1 MEVTSIWLQRWTCL
15 ALSVTGGCRILIWV
29 RLQFNTVQAEHRL
42 PWPFLKEHLP
52 WSLRWDWLR
61 IGDFSLSCPQPLSLH
76 PSSGASFDCPAPS
89 GALSQGLHLV
99 PQEALFTPYSPWML
113 PVFLYL
119 IQIALR
125 SNLDQDIHRQT
136 AWDPRSIRTSQWE
149 LVIHKTSFCSEGRD
163 ALLELEVLAP
173 GMPSIPQTFA
183 PHSAM
188 GHPYD

>member
-1 MEVTSIWLQRWTCL
+1 MAPT
-15 ALSVTGGCRILIWV
+15 ADLSGLECNWWYKILIWV
-29 RLQFNTVQAEHRL
+29 RLQFNTVWAEHRL

-61 IGDFSLSCPQPLSLH
+61 IGDFSLSCPQPLPLPR
-76 PSSGASFDCPAPS
+76 PSSGASVDCPAPS

-99 PQEALFTPYSPWML
+99 PQEAPFTPYSLWMP

-125 SNLDQDIHRQT
+125 SNLDQDIHWQT
-136 AWDPRSIRTSQWE
+136 AWDPRSIPTSQWE
-149 LVIHKTSFCSEGRD
+149 LVIHKTNFCSEGRD

-188 GHPYD
+188 GHSYG